1 MEILANTLASMT
13 LGSTGTEAPG
23 RLPADQLAVARFAE
37 IMDAQ
42 PTVVA
47 EAVQASLAPA
57 ASVSTG
63 WGGGGVMG
71 ASAPAVQGPRTL
83 GDQVLAGMQN
93 LSEDFQQSWK
103 SVSAALESGSAM
115 TTSDM
120 LKLQMGLTQMSIQYE
135 LVGKA
140 ISRSTQNL
148 DQLVKLQ

>member
-1 MEILANTLASMT
+1 MEILANQLASMT
-13 LGSTGTEAPG
+13 LGASGSEASG

-42 PTVVA
+42 PTPVA
-47 EAVQASLAPA
+47 QAVQTSLAAVSPSQASLM
-57 ASVSTG
+57 
-63 WGGGGVMG
+63 GGGSEVS
-71 ASAPAVQGPRTL
+71 ASAVQGPRTL

-103 SVSAALESGSAM
+103 TVSAALESGSAM

>member
-1 MEILANTLASMT
+1 MEILANKLASVAV
-13 LGSTGTEAPG
+13 GVSGTETPL
-23 RLPADQLAVARFAE
+23 RLPADQWAVVRFAE

-42 PTVVA
+42 PTAVA
-47 EAVQASLAPA
+47 QAVQAGLGPAPVA
-57 ASVSTG
+57 VAGLPSTG
-63 WGGGGVMG
+63 PER
-71 ASAPAVQGPRTL
+71 ATSSVQGSRTL

-103 SVSAALESGSAM
+103 TVSAALESGSAM